1 MGCAADWIGNL
12 FWLLQ
17 TKYPGGNVKER
28 VRQLWMDIDAA
39 YKRDDD
45 RLQNLTD
52 KMIKQEKKAP
62 KLRCSGAQCRTMVPI
77 ATRLAESKLDPTKP
91 LEQAALIGTQKLE
104 QCYMALSADSVFSA
118 DLLRTQSVEFALQYV
133 ALDKFYPGTF
143 AMGGRERERERDRDR
158 ESACVAKLLGQE
170 CISHS

>member
-1 MGCAADWIGNL
+1 MYLRVLFKTNASAPGLGASYITQADEVGNDASWRSADQRMTHFDLLAYVIANGAWNPIWLIPHINARIFRIDWLHCCDMGCAADWIGNL

-62 KLRCSGAQCRTMVPI
+62 KL
-77 ATRLAESKLDPTKP
+77 LL
-91 LEQAALIGTQKLE
+91 L
-104 QCYMALSADSVFSA
+104 LSQ
-118 DLLRTQSVEFALQYV
+118 LRV
-133 ALDKFYPGTF
+133 K
-143 AMGGRERERERDRDR
+143 
-158 ESACVAKLLGQE
+158 
-170 CISHS
+170 

>member
-45 RLQNLTD
+45 RLQNLID

-62 KLRCSGAQCRTMVPI
+62 KLRCSGSVGRMDGWTDGRLDGRAAGRT
-77 ATRLAESKLDPTKP
+77 
-91 LEQAALIGTQKLE
+91 
-104 QCYMALSADSVFSA
+104 
-118 DLLRTQSVEFALQYV
+118 
-133 ALDKFYPGTF
+133 
-143 AMGGRERERERDRDR
+143 GGWTD
-158 ESACVAKLLGQE
+158 
-170 CISHS
+170 